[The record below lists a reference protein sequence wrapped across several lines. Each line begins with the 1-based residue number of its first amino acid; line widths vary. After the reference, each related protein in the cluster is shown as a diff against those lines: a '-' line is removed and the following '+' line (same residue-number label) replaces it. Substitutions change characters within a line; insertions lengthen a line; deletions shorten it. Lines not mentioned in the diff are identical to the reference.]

1 MKIIRSELF
10 SKFPQIK
17 FGFSTKEGGV
27 SPEPFCMNL
36 SIATND
42 SEENVLKNREL
53 FFGELGI
60 PQETVNFQKQI
71 HSDISKNIETGGFA
85 GECDATFTAQKDVF
99 LTVSVA
105 DCLPVFLF
113 DPKNEVIASIHAG
126 WRGTAENIVSK
137 TISKISEQFGTAS
150 EDIIAF
156 MGPGISQEYF
166 EAGEEVGELFRDEVK
181 IRKGEKFHIDLKK
194 ENFDQLIESGVKE
207 ENIEISELCTFKE
220 SGLLHSYRR
229 DRERS
234 GRMFGVIGLV
244 P

>member
-10 SKFPQIK
+10 SKYPQIK
-17 FGFSTKEGGV
+17 FGFSTKEGGI

-36 SIATND
+36 SLATND
-42 SEENVLKNREL
+42 SRDNVLRNREI

-60 PQETVNFQKQI
+60 PQEKINFQKQI
-71 HSDISKNIETGGFA
+71 HSDISQNIETGGFA
-85 GECDATFTAQKDVF
+85 GECDATFTAKKDVF

-126 WRGTAENIVSK
+126 WRGTAEKIVSK
-137 TISKISEQFGTAS
+137 TITKISEQFGTAP
-150 EDIIAF
+150 EYIIAF

-166 EAGEEVGELFRDEVK
+166 EVGEEVGELFRDEVK

-194 ENFDQLIESGVKE
+194 ENFEQLIKSGVKA
-207 ENIEISELCTFKE
+207 ENIEISPLCTFKE

-244 P
+244 